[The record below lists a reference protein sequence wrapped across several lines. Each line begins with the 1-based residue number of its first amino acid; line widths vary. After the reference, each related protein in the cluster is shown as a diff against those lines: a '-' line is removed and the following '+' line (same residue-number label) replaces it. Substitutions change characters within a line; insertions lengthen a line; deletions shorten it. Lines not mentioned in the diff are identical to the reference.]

1 MANLTLTTEIRF
13 NAPAEKGW
21 QGLTDPAMIKKYF
34 FGTDLKTEWKPG
46 SRIVWSGE
54 WEGKTYEDHG
64 TILEYTE
71 GKHAKYT
78 YWSQMSGTED
88 KPENYQTLTYD
99 VDEKDGVTTLT
110 LTQDNITNEQ
120 AKEHSEQNWQS
131 VFDGLKKLIEIS

>member
-1 MANLTLTTEIRF
+1 MANLTLTTEIKF
-13 NAPAEKGW
+13 KAPAEKVW

-34 FGTDLKTEWKPG
+34 FGTDLKTDWKPG
-46 SRIVWSGE
+46 SPIVWSGE

-64 TILEYTE
+64 NILEYTD

-99 VDEKDGVTTLT
+99 LNEKDGVTTLT
-110 LTQDNITNEQ
+110 LTQDNITSEQ

-131 VFDGLKKLIEIS
+131 VFDGLKKLIE